1 MEVIKMNMYQKRKER
16 KEKRENNSVE
26 KVISSTGINWYP
38 GHMAKTKRQI
48 KERIDLVDVV
58 VHVVDARIPKS
69 SFINDINE
77 FTKNK
82 EKILVFS
89 KYDLCDKEETLKWK
103 NFYEKKGY
111 TVILSE
117 LNDKN
122 VKNKIV
128 DAVNSLMSY
137 VNLKRKE
144 KGLLPKKAKVMV
156 VGVSNVGKS
165 TLINNLVNK
174 KVQTVGNMPG
184 VTKNINMVKI
194 NDKIDLID
202 TPGVLWPKFDS
213 ELTAF
218 NLASMTI
225 IKEEVLPLDEVCVY
239 ILNTLNLYYKDILKS
254 VFGIDYFNEEEI
266 YELYENIGKYK
277 NYPKVGGEPDFDRI
291 NLFIINS
298 IKNGTLKGITFDR
311 CN

>member
-1 MEVIKMNMYQKRKER
+1 MYQKRKIR
-16 KEKRENNSVE
+16 AEKKKDDSPKSFPSV
-26 KVISSTGINWYP
+26 GINWYP

-128 DAVNSLMSY
+128 DAVNSLMSN

-239 ILNTLNLYYKDILKS
+239 ILNTLNLYYKDILKN

>member
-1 MEVIKMNMYQKRKER
+1 MNMYQKRKER

-38 GHMAKTKRQI
+38 GHMVKTKRQI

-128 DAVNSLMSY
+128 DAVNSLMSN

-239 ILNTLNLYYKDILKS
+239 ILNTLNLYYKDILKN

>member
-1 MEVIKMNMYQKRKER
+1 MNMYQKRKER
-16 KEKRENNSVE
+16 KEKRESNSVE

-128 DAVNSLMSY
+128 DAVNSLMSN

-239 ILNTLNLYYKDILKS
+239 ILNTLNLYYKDILKN

>member
-1 MEVIKMNMYQKRKER
+1 MNMYQKRKER

-58 VHVVDARIPKS
+58 VHVVDAIIPKS

-128 DAVNSLMSY
+128 DAVNSLMSN

-239 ILNTLNLYYKDILKS
+239 ILNTLNLYYKDILKN

>member
-1 MEVIKMNMYQKRKER
+1 MKEVVIEMLNEEKSFQKT
-16 KEKRENNSVE
+16 N
-26 KVISSTGINWYP
+26 INWYP

-128 DAVNSLMSY
+128 DAVNSLMSN

-239 ILNTLNLYYKDILKS
+239 ILSTLNLYYKDILKN

>member
-1 MEVIKMNMYQKRKER
+1 MN
-16 KEKRENNSVE
+16 ENKTN
-26 KVISSTGINWYP
+26 INWYP

-103 NFYEKKGY
+103 NFYEKNGY

-128 DAVNSLMSY
+128 DAVNSLMSN

-144 KGLLPKKAKVMV
+144 KGLLPKKAKVIV

-225 IKEEVLPLDEVCVY
+225 IKEEVLPLDEVCIY
-239 ILNTLNLYYKDILKS
+239 ILNTLNLYYKDILKKI
-254 VFGIDYFNEEEI
+254 FGIDYFNEEEI
-266 YELYENIGKYK
+266 YELYESIGKYK
-277 NYPKVGGEPDFDRI
+277 NYPKVGG
-291 NLFIINS
+291 
-298 IKNGTLKGITFDR
+298 
-311 CN
+311 

>member
-1 MEVIKMNMYQKRKER
+1 MNMYQKRKER

-128 DAVNSLMSY
+128 DAVNSLMSN

-239 ILNTLNLYYKDILKS
+239 ILNTLNLYYKDILKN
-254 VFGIDYFNEEEI
+254 VFEIDYFNEEEI

>member
-1 MEVIKMNMYQKRKER
+1 MNMYQKRKER

-128 DAVNSLMSY
+128 DAVNSLMSN

-144 KGLLPKKAKVMV
+144 KGLLPKKAKVIV

-239 ILNTLNLYYKDILKS
+239 ILSTLNLYYKDILKN

>member
-1 MEVIKMNMYQKRKER
+1 MYQKRKER

-128 DAVNSLMSY
+128 DAVNSLMSN

-239 ILNTLNLYYKDILKS
+239 ILSTLNLYYKDILKN

>member
-1 MEVIKMNMYQKRKER
+1 MS
-16 KEKRENNSVE
+16 EKNSIVS
-26 KVISSTGINWYP
+26 KTHINWYP

-128 DAVNSLMSY
+128 DAVNSLMSN

-239 ILNTLNLYYKDILKS
+239 ILNTLNLYYKDILKN

>member
-1 MEVIKMNMYQKRKER
+1 MNE
-16 KEKRENNSVE
+16 ENKLN
-26 KVISSTGINWYP
+26 INWYP

-48 KERIDLVDVV
+48 KERIDIVDVV
-58 VHVVDARIPKS
+58 IHVVDARIPES

-82 EKILVFS
+82 EKIIIFS

-103 NFYEKKGY
+103 DFYQKEGY

-117 LNDKN
+117 LNDKS

-128 DAVNSLMSY
+128 SAVDSLMSD
-137 VNLKRKE
+137 VNKKRKE

-174 KVQTVGNMPG
+174 KIQTVGNMPG
-184 VTKNINMVKI
+184 VTKSINMVKI

-202 TPGVLWPKFDS
+202 TPGVLWPKFES
-213 ELTAF
+213 EKVAL

-225 IKEEVLPLDEVCVY
+225 IKEEVLPIDEVCLY
-239 ILNTLNLYYKDILKS
+239 ILKMLNDYYKDILKS
-254 VFGIDYFNEEEI
+254 IFGIEYFDTDEI
-266 YELYENIGKYK
+266 YELYETIGKYK
-277 NYPKVGGEPDFDRI
+277 NYPKVGGEVDFDRI

-298 IKNGTLKGITFDR
+298 IKNGTIKGITFDR
-311 CN
+311 FKN

>member
-1 MEVIKMNMYQKRKER
+1 MYQKRKIR
-16 KEKRENNSVE
+16 QE
-26 KVISSTGINWYP
+26 KVKDESKEENSKTNINWYP

-128 DAVNSLMSY
+128 DAVNSLMSN

-225 IKEEVLPLDEVCVY
+225 IKEEVLPLDEVCIY
-239 ILNTLNLYYKDILKS
+239 ILNTLNLYYKEILKN
-254 VFGIDYFNEEEI
+254 VFGIDYFNEDEI
-266 YELYENIGKYK
+266 YELYESIGKYK

>member
-1 MEVIKMNMYQKRKER
+1 MNMYQKRKER
-16 KEKRENNSVE
+16 KEKRENNNVE

-128 DAVNSLMSY
+128 DAVNSLMSN

-239 ILNTLNLYYKDILKS
+239 ILNTLNLYYKDILKN

-298 IKNGTLKGITFDR
+298 IKNGTLKDITFDR

>member
-1 MEVIKMNMYQKRKER
+1 MNMYQKRKER

-128 DAVNSLMSY
+128 DAVNSLMSN

-184 VTKNINMVKI
+184 VTININMVKI

>member
-1 MEVIKMNMYQKRKER
+1 MKEVVIEMSNEEKSFQKT
-16 KEKRENNSVE
+16 N
-26 KVISSTGINWYP
+26 INWYP

-128 DAVNSLMSY
+128 DAVNSLMSN

>member
-1 MEVIKMNMYQKRKER
+1 MKEVVIEMSNEEKSFQKT
-16 KEKRENNSVE
+16 N
-26 KVISSTGINWYP
+26 INWYP

-128 DAVNSLMSY
+128 DAVNSLMSN

-239 ILNTLNLYYKDILKS
+239 ILNTLNLYYKDILKN

-277 NYPKVGGEPDFDRI
+277 NYPKIGGEPDFDRI

>member
-1 MEVIKMNMYQKRKER
+1 MNMYQKRKER

-128 DAVNSLMSY
+128 DAVNSLMSN

-144 KGLLPKKAKVMV
+144 KGLLPKKTKVMV

-239 ILNTLNLYYKDILKS
+239 ILNTLNLYYKDILKN

>member
-1 MEVIKMNMYQKRKER
+1 MKKMDMYQKRKIRVEM
-16 KEKRENNSVE
+16 KNNNQEEKLT
-26 KVISSTGINWYP
+26 KVGINWYP

-128 DAVNSLMSY
+128 DAVNSLMSN

-225 IKEEVLPLDEVCVY
+225 IKEEVLPLDEVCIY
-239 ILNTLNLYYKDILKS
+239 ILNTLNLYYKEILKN
-254 VFGIDYFNEEEI
+254 VFGIDYFNEDEI
-266 YELYENIGKYK
+266 YELYESIGKYK

>member
-1 MEVIKMNMYQKRKER
+1 MKEVVIEMSNEEKSFQKT
-16 KEKRENNSVE
+16 N
-26 KVISSTGINWYP
+26 INWYP

-58 VHVVDARIPKS
+58 VRVVDARIPKS

-128 DAVNSLMSY
+128 DAVNSLMSN

-239 ILNTLNLYYKDILKS
+239 ILNTLNLYYKDILKN

>member
-1 MEVIKMNMYQKRKER
+1 MDMYQKRKERKER

-128 DAVNSLMSY
+128 DAVNSLMSN

-239 ILNTLNLYYKDILKS
+239 ILSTLNLYYKDILKN

>member
-1 MEVIKMNMYQKRKER
+1 MYQKREMR
-16 KEKRENNSVE
+16 KNKKKNEDKKSL
-26 KVISSTGINWYP
+26 SSTSINWYP

-128 DAVNSLMSY
+128 DAVNSLMSN

-225 IKEEVLPLDEVCVY
+225 IKEEVLPLDEVCIY
-239 ILNTLNLYYKDILKS
+239 ILNTLNLYYKDILKN
-254 VFGIDYFNEEEI
+254 VFGIDYFNEDEI
-266 YELYENIGKYK
+266 YELYESIGKYK

>member
-1 MEVIKMNMYQKRKER
+1 MNMYQKRKER

-26 KVISSTGINWYP
+26 KAISSTGINWYP

-48 KERIDLVDVV
+48 KEKIDLVDVV

-128 DAVNSLMSY
+128 DAVNSLMSN

-239 ILNTLNLYYKDILKS
+239 ILNTLNLYYKDILKN

-298 IKNGTLKGITFDR
+298 IKNGTLKAITFDR

>member
-1 MEVIKMNMYQKRKER
+1 MNMYQKRKER

-128 DAVNSLMSY
+128 DAVNSLMSN

-218 NLASMTI
+218 NLASMAI

-239 ILNTLNLYYKDILKS
+239 ILSTLNLYYKDILKN

>member
-1 MEVIKMNMYQKRKER
+1 MNMYQKRKER

-128 DAVNSLMSY
+128 DAVNSLMSN

-239 ILNTLNLYYKDILKS
+239 ILSTLNLYYKDILKN

>member
-1 MEVIKMNMYQKRKER
+1 MNMYQKRKER

-48 KERIDLVDVV
+48 KEKIDLVDVV
-58 VHVVDARIPKS
+58 VNVVDARIPKS

-111 TVILSE
+111 AVILSE

-128 DAVNSLMSY
+128 DAVNSLMSN

-239 ILNTLNLYYKDILKS
+239 ILNTLNLYYKDILKN